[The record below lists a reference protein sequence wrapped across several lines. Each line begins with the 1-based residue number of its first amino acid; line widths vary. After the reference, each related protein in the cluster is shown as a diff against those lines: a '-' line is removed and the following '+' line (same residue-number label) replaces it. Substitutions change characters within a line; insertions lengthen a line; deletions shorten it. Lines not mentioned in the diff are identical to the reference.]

1 MPTLL
6 IKLKDGTV
14 LEGIF
19 ALHAIMADELS
30 IKFED
35 IIDVGFVTRDRKIWC
50 NRKPH

>member
-19 ALHAIMADELS
+19 ALHAIMAYEMS
-30 IKFED
+30 IRFDD
-35 IIDVGFVTRDRKIWC
+35 IIDVGFVTKNRQIWC